1 MRAITEIIVH
11 CSATP
16 ASLDIGAA
24 EIDRMHRVP
33 KPAGPGM
40 RKIGYHEVIR
50 RSGLVEFGRAEAEP
64 GAHTIGTAP
73 DGRSYN
79 QSSIGICLIGGADSA
94 GRGEANFMP
103 AQMAALGRRLA
114 WHLIRY
120 PGARVLGHRDTG
132 AQKDCPSFDIA
143 HWLASGEMIRPRNL
157 A

>member
-24 EIDRMHRVP
+24 EIDAMHRQRGF
-33 KPAGPGM
+33 AG
-40 RKIGYHEVIR
+40 IGYHWVIR
-50 RSGLVEFGRAEAEP
+50 RDGRAEAGRSEADI
-64 GAHTIGTAP
+64 GAHAA
-73 DGRSYN
+73 GRN
-79 QSSIGICLIGGADSA
+79 AGSIGVCLIGGADSA
-94 GRGEANFMP
+94 GRGEANFTP
-103 AQMAALGRRLA
+103 SQMATLGRLLA
-114 WHLIRY
+114 GLLIRY

-132 AQKDCPSFDIA
+132 APKDCPSFDIA